1 MIDPFFP
8 ACSTCQCWNGDMCEL
23 ISDVCDRGEM
33 WEPSEDFIAKHPEVV
48 YLVAQRGSI
57 ADHLRRRIAELRRL
71 RISQLR
77 RMSQLCGDLEARSL
91 LYAANC
97 QGMNWRRYHD
107 RKRPIIDRVDRF
119 RAACLAEIERLRGMG

>member
-1 MIDPFFP
+1 MSI
-8 ACSTCQCWNGDMCEL
+8 
-23 ISDVCDRGEM
+23 
-33 WEPSEDFIAKHPEVV
+33 HPETYAAVV
-48 YLVAQRGSI
+48 EALYQARL
-57 ADHLRRRIAELRRL
+57 ENRRL

-77 RMSQLCGDLEARSL
+77 RMAQLCGDLETRSL

-119 RAACLAEIERLRGMG
+119 RAACLAEIERLRGEG